1 MRIKLLLIL
10 VIAFAS
16 LQSHSQNFKKE
27 KRIYMLDITK
37 SMWGSGNNIDIF
49 EEVKNALYKG
59 IEDINDPETIVTII
73 PFQATHT
80 YEVLPSWTF
89 KSGNLT
95 KLKAVKSKVDT
106 YNVNTVPG
114 GYTDIYSALKKAK
127 DNIDKDRI
135 NYIFLLTDGE
145 QSKIPSAT
153 KKTSKIDFSIVD
165 LKKSLN
171 NWCDFSM
178 DRNSHLFYVMLSKAA
193 INESIVNIINE
204 ECNAY
209 IVQGTNMNIAFVKPK
224 PKRLKLNLH
233 DDPTDIEINLEANN
247 WGYLKEDTIID
258 LDLEDNS
265 IFELVD
271 DAVKIESKKLVVKL
285 KNKGGLSFLE
295 LQKVSDIESNLLL
308 TLSTKDDLKIL
319 NPKIDIVVKN
329 HKERILTLE
338 FSVDE

>member
-1 MRIKLLLIL
+1 MRIKLLPILIL
-10 VIAFAS
+10 ALVS
-16 LQSHSQNFKKE
+16 LQSNSQNFKKE

-37 SMWGSGNNIDIF
+37 SMWGSGDNIDIF

-59 IEDINDPETIVTII
+59 IAEIKDPETVVTII

-80 YEVLPSWTF
+80 YEILQSWTF
-89 KSGNLT
+89 KAGNIT
-95 KLKAVKSKVDT
+95 KLKEIKSKIDF

-127 DNIDKDRI
+127 ENIDKDRI

-153 KKTSKIDFSIVD
+153 KKTSKIDFSVVD

-178 DRNSHLFYVMLSKAA
+178 NRNSHLFYVMLSKEA

-224 PKRLKLNLH
+224 TKRLKLNLH
-233 DDPTDIEINLEANN
+233 DEPTDIEINLEANN
-247 WGYLKEDTIID
+247 WGYLKEDTFID
-258 LDLEDNS
+258 LDLDDNS
-265 IFELVD
+265 IFELVND
-271 DAVKIESKKLVVKL
+271 KVKIESKKLVIKL
-285 KNKGGLSFLE
+285 KNKGDLSFLE
-295 LQKVSDIESNLLL
+295 LQKISDIESNLLL

-319 NPKIDIVVKN
+319 NPEINIIVKN

-338 FSVDE
+338 FSEDE

>member
-1 MRIKLLLIL
+1 MRIKLLPILIFAL
-10 VIAFAS
+10 VS
-16 LQSHSQNFKKE
+16 LQSNSQNFKKE

-59 IEDINDPETIVTII
+59 IEDIKDTETIVTII

-80 YEVLPSWTF
+80 YEILPSWTF
-89 KSGNLT
+89 KAGNIT
-95 KLKAVKSKVDT
+95 KLKDIKSKIDS

-127 DNIDKDRI
+127 ENIDKDRI

-153 KKTSKIDFSIVD
+153 KKTSKIDFSVVD
-165 LKKSLN
+165 LEKLLN

-178 DRNSHLFYVMLSKAA
+178 NSNSHLFYVMLSKAA

-209 IVQGTNMNIAFVKPK
+209 NVHGPVNIAFVKPK
-224 PKRLKLNLH
+224 TKRLKLNLH
-233 DDPTDIEINLEANN
+233 DEPTDIEINLEANN
-247 WGYLKEDTIID
+247 WGYLKEDTVIE

-265 IFELVD
+265 IFELVNNT
-271 DAVKIESKKLVVKL
+271 VKIENKRLVVKL
-285 KNKGGLSFLE
+285 RNKGGLSFLD
-295 LQKVSDIESNLLL
+295 LQKVSEIESNLLL
-308 TLSTKDDLKIL
+308 TLSTTNNLKIL
-319 NPKIDIVVKN
+319 NPKINIIVKN

-338 FSVDE
+338 LLENE